1 MKKVIIEERKNNTF
15 INLVITAI
23 LGFVFYFLFLPA
35 LNLTSMGFWGF
46 IFLLFGIFTLLNLFG
61 NIDSRGN
68 IISGIKLLVSL
79 VSLMGVVLSLIIAI
93 NFILSPIFNSKLYSK
108 RIDVNTKGDFYKDI
122 EEVDFDKLP
131 LLDKASSQKLGDR
144 VMGQMPELVSQ
155 FYVSDLYTQ
164 INYQNKIVRV
174 TPLEYN
180 GFFKYLANK
189 KEGIKGYITVN
200 SVSGKSKLV
209 KLEKGMK
216 YMDSAILMEDLNR
229 KLRFTYPTKIFGEKS
244 FEIDNE
250 GNPYWVVPVLKYTGI
265 EMLEEIDGVVLLD
278 PITGKS
284 KFYKTKDVPKWVDH
298 VYSAKLVIEQLDNW
312 GEFRNGFFNSLFGQ
326 KDVINTTDGYNYLV
340 MDDDVYLY
348 TGITSVSTDE
358 SNLGFVLVNLR
369 TKETNYYSAPGAEEY
384 SAMASAEGLV
394 QEKKYKASFPLLIN
408 LNNKPTYLLSLKDNA
423 GLVKMYAFID
433 VEDYQK
439 VVVSDASL
447 GIEIAAEKYL
457 GDSIST
463 SNEILKKEIVIKD
476 ITSAVIEGNTSYY
489 ITDTNNNLYIASIKI
504 NKNLL
509 PFLTK
514 ESKVNISYNEGEISQ
529 IIGISIG
536 EENE

>member
-46 IFLLFGIFTLLNLFG
+46 IFLLFGVFTLLNLFG

-180 GFFKYLANK
+180 GI
-189 KEGIKGYITVN
+189 IKWFTNRKQGVTGYIKVN
-200 SVSGKSKLV
+200 STTGKSEVV
-209 KLEKGMK
+209 KLKKGMK
-216 YMDSAILMEDLNR
+216 YVPSGLFNENVYR
-229 KLRFTYPTKIFGEKS
+229 KLQ
-244 FEIDNE
+244 
-250 GNPYWVVPVLKYTGI
+250 LA
-265 EMLEEIDGVVLLD
+265 
-278 PITGKS
+278 
-284 KFYKTKDVPKWVDH
+284 YKT
-298 VYSAKLVIEQLDNW
+298 
-312 GEFRNGFFNSLFGQ
+312 FNFG
-326 KDVINTTDGYNYLV
+326 
-340 MDDDVYLY
+340 
-348 TGITSVSTDE
+348 SV
-358 SNLGFVLVNLR
+358 
-369 TKETNYYSAPGAEEY
+369 
-384 SAMASAEGLV
+384 AM
-394 QEKKYKASFPLLIN
+394 
-408 LNNKPTYLLSLKDNA
+408 LS
-423 GLVKMYAFID
+423 
-433 VEDYQK
+433 
-439 VVVSDASL
+439 
-447 GIEIAAEKYL
+447 
-457 GDSIST
+457 
-463 SNEILKKEIVIKD
+463 
-476 ITSAVIEGNTSYY
+476 
-489 ITDTNNNLYIASIKI
+489 
-504 NKNLL
+504 
-509 PFLTK
+509 
-514 ESKVNISYNEGEISQ
+514 
-529 IIGISIG
+529 
-536 EENE
+536 

>member
-46 IFLLFGIFTLLNLFG
+46 IFLLFGVFTLLNLFG

-244 FEIDNE
+244 FEIDND

-298 VYSAKLVIEQLDNW
+298 VYSAKLIIEQLDDW
-312 GEFRNGFFNSLFGQ
+312 GSYKNGFLNSLFGQ
-326 KDVINTTDGYNYLV
+326 KDVTMTTSGYNYTV
-340 MDDDVYLY
+340 MGDDVYLY
-348 TGITSVSTDE
+348 TGITSVSSDE
-358 SNLGFVLVNLR
+358 SNLGFVLSNLR
-369 TKETNYYSAPGAEEY
+369 TKDTVFYSVPGAEEY
-384 SAMASAEGLV
+384 SAMESAKGQV
-394 QEKKYKASFPLLIN
+394 QQMNYTATFPLLIN
-408 LNNKPTYLLSLKDNA
+408 LNNKATYVISLKDKA
-423 GLVKMYAFID
+423 GLVKMYAFVD
-433 VEDYQK
+433 VADYQN
-439 VVVSDASL
+439 VVVTDAKA
-447 GIEIAAEKYL
+447 GIEEAAKSYINNANLKEDKE
-457 GDSIST
+457 SSKT
-463 SNEILKKEIVIKD
+463 NEITVES
-476 ITSAVIEGNTSYY
+476 ITTAVINGNTYYY
-489 ITDTNNNLYIASIKI
+489 ITDTNKNRYYASVEVAKY
-504 NKNLL
+504 KL
-509 PFLTK
+509 PFLKNGDVVT
-514 ESKVNISYNEGEISQ
+514 ITYNELSDINKISKLK
-529 IIGISIG
+529 
-536 EENE
+536 